1 VHISPAYG
9 QETQVW
15 IKKNI
20 EHKDD
25 FDVAQLLEA
34 THGVPFKVIEDLS
47 GDSFIHYQH

>member
-1 VHISPAYG
+1 VGKCCQNVHISPAYG

-20 EHKDD
+20 EHKED

-34 THGVPFKVIEDLS
+34 THGVPFKVIED
-47 GDSFIHYQH
+47 